1 MTEPDFRGSSGEWTA
16 DGFVIE
22 DRRRVVSHPDGD
34 AAVLAERFRMMNEL
48 GMGTP
53 DINVPEVVAV
63 RGERLAAVR
72 IAVTFDG
79 GAARM
84 DSIGVV
90 RFDPT
95 VTRMERIV
103 QFDHDDASAAINELD
118 RLHDEVAGDD

>member
-1 MTEPDFRGSSGEWTA
+1 MSGRPT
-16 DGFVIE
+16 GFVIE
-22 DRRRVVSHPDGD
+22 DRRAVVSHPDGD
-34 AAVLAERFRMMNEL
+34 AAGLAERFRLTSEL
-48 GMGTP
+48 GMGAP
-53 DINVPEVVAV
+53 QIDVPEVVAV

-95 VTRMERIV
+95 VTRLERIV
-103 QFDHDDASAAINELD
+103 QFDEDDVSAAIVELD
-118 RLHDEVAGDD
+118 RLHAEVAHRD